1 MQDCIFC
8 KIIKGEIPSFKI
20 YEDNKVFAFL
30 DIAPV
35 NKGHVLVLPKNHS
48 IDFSDM
54 ADEDIKAVFVAAK
67 KIANAV
73 MKATG
78 AQGYN
83 LGMNNKKAAGQLVMH
98 SHLHIIPRFN
108 EDGLKHWPGKKYAEG
123 EAEKTKKE
131 ILMIYKMLYK
141 EI

>member
-8 KIIKGEIPSFKI
+8 KIIKGEIPSSKV
-20 YEDNKVFAFL
+20 YEDKHVFAFL

-35 NKGHVLVLPKNHS
+35 NKGHVLVVPKNHS
-48 IDFSDM
+48 LDFSDM

-73 MKATG
+73 MKGTG

-98 SHLHIIPRFN
+98 SHLHIIPRFDD
-108 EDGLKHWPGKKYAEG
+108 DGLKHWPAKKYTEG
-123 EAEKTKKE
+123 EAEKVKDVIIKQ
-131 ILMIYKMLYK
+131 ISI
-141 EI
+141 